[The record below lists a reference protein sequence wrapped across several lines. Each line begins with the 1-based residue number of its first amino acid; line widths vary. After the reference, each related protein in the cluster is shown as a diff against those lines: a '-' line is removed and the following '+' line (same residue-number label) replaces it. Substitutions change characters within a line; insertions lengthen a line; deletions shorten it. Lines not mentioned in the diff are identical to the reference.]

1 MFGNRRRKVNPDQA
15 PRDQFGKKMLHGAF
29 MGGFVAGNQNT
40 VADESGFQSQPYF
53 SSRFRKSQ
61 NVPQQKK
68 EDFMDHEDFD
78 DFGMSQIQVSQPKS
92 YYGPHGP
99 LPFSE
104 EEVHILE
111 TFGYTLDDLYKSK
124 SPLFQFSHEYQ
135 PDDTSTGGDDWVVVP
150 PIDFDEW
157 PMPPLPPN
165 FKPEPVHLPVLDD
178 TVSTQSEPKIEE
190 FNMATMFHLEGE
202 KEKAKVMYGT
212 PEKRVKIRWEPAKL
226 LRKRFCMGVSG
237 VSAEPESNK
246 MSWKKDA

>member
-40 VADESGFQSQPYF
+40 VADESGFVSRPYF
-53 SSRFRKSQ
+53 SSRFKKAE

-78 DFGMSQIQVSQPKS
+78 DFGMSQIKISQSKPFYS
-92 YYGPHGP
+92 SRGP

-104 EEVHILE
+104 DEVHILE
-111 TFGYTLDDLYKSK
+111 SFGYTVDDLYKSK
-124 SPLFQFSHEYQ
+124 TPFLQFSHEYQ
-135 PDDTSTGGDDWVVVP
+135 PEDTSTGGDDWIIIP
-150 PIDFDEW
+150 PLEFDEW
-157 PMPPLPPN
+157 EIPPLPPDY
-165 FKPEPVHLPVLDD
+165 KQDPVHLPVLED
-178 TVSTQSEPKIEE
+178 TSSFQPEAPIEE

-202 KEKAKVMYGT
+202 KEKAKVAYGN

-237 VSAEPESNK
+237 ISAEHDSTK
-246 MSWKKDA
+246 KFWKKDS